1 MLHTSVTQSIQPATA
16 RGDVGIQP
24 RRLDGAAPLLAECP
38 RSFPLGRFRALGRGR
53 RAHMVSAGSG
63 NLTDSCGGDGSSGEG
78 GLGEVLAGVAI
89 AVVASVGINIGNN
102 VQVLA
107 GPRCIRSQGGLG
119 WPGIGVRVRVRG
131 GLRLQGFASTAAQ
144 PAHQRALP
152 PGRVLIRDRERHH
165 QASLVHRACAG
176 AGAQDAHRSKGDG
189 GEEARQA
196 RRLQAWRWRHEARRD
211 HQRG

>member
-1 MLHTSVTQSIQPATA
+1 M
-16 RGDVGIQP
+16 
-24 RRLDGAAPLLAECP
+24 
-38 RSFPLGRFRALGRGR
+38 
-53 RAHMVSAGSG
+53 HMVSAGSG

-107 GPRCIRSQGGLG
+107 SPRCIRSQGGLG

-144 PAHQRALP
+144 PAPPEGSASGQSLDPRA
-152 PGRVLIRDRERHH
+152 RERRH
-165 QASLVHRACAG
+165 QASLAHRACAG

-189 GEEARQA
+189 
-196 RRLQAWRWRHEARRD
+196 
-211 HQRG
+211 

>member
-1 MLHTSVTQSIQPATA
+1 
-16 RGDVGIQP
+16 
-24 RRLDGAAPLLAECP
+24 
-38 RSFPLGRFRALGRGR
+38 
-53 RAHMVSAGSG
+53 MVSAGSG

-144 PAHQRALP
+144 PAPPEGSASGQSLDPRARAP
-152 PGRVLIRDRERHH
+152 SSS
-165 QASLVHRACAG
+165 SLVGAPRVRRRWGSRCAS
-176 AGAQDAHRSKGDG
+176 Q
-189 GEEARQA
+189 
-196 RRLQAWRWRHEARRD
+196 
-211 HQRG
+211 QRGRRRRSPASPPAPSLAMAT